1 MIDDPLF
8 YVLAIPAF
16 VAIGI
21 SKGGFGGGLGSLAVP
36 LMALAV
42 PVPQAA
48 AIMLPLLMVMDVI
61 GLWAYRTRWDRENMR
76 IIMPGACL
84 GLYFGYLAFR
94 LLPEAFIRLMI
105 GAIALGFAAQHFRR
119 HGRPA
124 TPSGR
129 SWLKGSFWSAVAGLV
144 SFVANAGGPPLAVYL
159 LPQRLDKTLYV
170 GTTVIFFAVVN
181 ALKVLPFWWLGQFTA
196 ENLLTA
202 AVLLPLAPLG
212 MWLGIWLHDK
222 VSEAAFY
229 RWVYALM
236 FLTGLKL
243 AWDGA
248 IGLG

>member
-1 MIDDPLF
+1 
-8 YVLAIPAF
+8 
-16 VAIGI
+16 
-21 SKGGFGGGLGSLAVP
+21 
-36 LMALAV
+36 MALAV

-181 ALKVLPFWWLGQFTA
+181 AIKVLPFWWLGQFTA